1 MPQEPS
7 AGPLHIAM
15 CVQAAAHVCLRRTA
29 RLWWGFPEGI
39 DLAGRRWA
47 KGSHGT
53 LMPRYQVE
61 RAMSRR
67 RHVKRVIR
75 ALTGVERL
83 SV

>member
-1 MPQEPS
+1 MPQEPT
-7 AGPLHIAM
+7 AGVRDIA
-15 CVQAAAHVCLRRTA
+15 VRGEAAADVCLRRTA

-61 RAMSRR
+61 RAMSRH